1 WRSLYNRAPYKLMVI
16 FSILFLTPTTP
27 QEPNELLSTLVER
40 SKQGDPEAFTQL
52 VIKYRPWVFSI
63 VLSRLPKTQDCEDIV
78 QECFHDLWR
87 DIRNLHNPAA
97 FFGWFKQLVVHKC
110 QNWRRNLNVRQE
122 VFFSDLSKAEQRQLE
137 QQLMA
142 SEVIPDSAE
151 IINKRDQILN
161 IICKLPIKY
170 REVLLLYYT
179 YDYSRQDISRILEL
193 SLKAVDMRLYRGKQ
207 LFCKQLTKLGLDDI
221 PSHFFIKPRKKG

>member
-1 WRSLYNRAPYKLMVI
+1 MVI
-16 FSILFLTPTTP
+16 FSILFLTSSTSSQDP
-27 QEPNELLSTLVER
+27 EGLLITLVER

-63 VLSRLPKTQDCEDIV
+63 VLSRLPKIQDCEDIV

-87 DIRNLHNPAA
+87 DIRNLHNSAA
-97 FFGWFKQLVVHKC
+97 FFGWFKRLVIHKC

-122 VFFSDLSKAEQRQLE
+122 VVFSDLSEAEQGHLE

-142 SEVIPDSAE
+142 SEVIPDAEE
-151 IINKRDQILN
+151 IIKKRDHILQAILN
-161 IICKLPIKY
+161 LPQEY

-179 YDYSRQDISRILEL
+179 SDCSRKSISRILKL
-193 SLKAVDMRLYRGKQ
+193 PLRTVDIRLYRGKK
-207 LFCKQLTKLGLDDI
+207 LFCEQLKKLGLDDI
-221 PSHFFIKPRKKG
+221 SSHFFIKPRKRG